1 MDRQISETKVLPPH
15 VHPVV
20 IPRQRLFTLLDE
32 CLSYRLFLVIAPAGY
47 GKTTLLTDWARA
59 RGIQVGWYSLTE
71 MDLSASRFYQHF
83 VAALQALFPTFGLES
98 MAMAADLN
106 RGEGSVAQF
115 AATVVNELADHVR
128 DDFVFVLDD
137 YHLVDQDE
145 EINLFVSYFVQH
157 TSSACHVVLSSRTLL
172 SLPDLDLMVARSQ
185 VSGLD
190 YEELAFR
197 PDEIQSLAHR
207 RFHHELSLDQATA
220 LTERAEGWITGLLLS
235 ANLRHWLMGD
245 EVRVLRA
252 TGIDLYTYF
261 AQQVLDKQAPAVR
274 DFLLKTSLFDEFDAD
289 FCSAIFGE
297 DPGDASMDLQ
307 AILDYV
313 RRNNLFVSAVGRY
326 GEQIRYH
333 GLFQDFAREK
343 FIQEQPQEVEQ
354 LATRLAASYAADQRW
369 EHAYQLFT
377 RLDDIPSQV
386 AFLDRH
392 GRAMLRAGQMQLL
405 ARWLGDL
412 PQLVRFDHP
421 SLIALHGAALVSTG
435 ATDYGVSILSQ
446 VESTLTPDVHDPLRL
461 QVLVSRSAGL
471 RMLGRYDEALADA
484 ENALRLAQQVDGRVD
499 AAELA
504 GAVALSH
511 RLKGLV
517 LLMTGKSDPMPW
529 LYKALTGYQSLKNA
543 HDSAVVSME
552 IGLAYLT
559 TGNFLQAQPWLEGAA
574 DTWTHLHNV
583 AGQANVLNNLGYLHY
598 LRGEYQASAAALIK
612 ALQAARRS
620 GYRRLEAYIISG
632 LADLMLNI
640 GFDQEAVVV
649 YQRAKTLAKRVN
661 ERFLILYIE
670 LAETTLAWQLADQ
683 EAAYENLNR
692 AGQLVLNR
700 DSDYEWSLY
709 RLTVGR
715 FYVATGKPD
724 DALEPLHDAVE
735 HLSVGNRS
743 IDLVVAQL
751 YLALALAEADP
762 SAGRTTLA
770 QAVANA
776 AAAEYYPHFVAVAT
790 REKGPLTALANSIQ
804 FGPARDLPAQ
814 IQAFEDESVT
824 LRKALRTELFET
836 LDLPDAHTPR
846 LVFCGFGRP
855 EVSVAGNRITSSQ
868 WTVTA
873 ARDMFF
879 CLLAHPAGLS
889 KEEIGLIFWQDCT
902 IKQLK
907 TRFKNTL
914 YRLRSALPEDVILFD
929 NETYYFNQKLDY
941 TYDVESF
948 LALSERARATND
960 LHAKTKLLRA
970 ALDLY
975 QGPYLMGVDLAWVL
989 GERER
994 LQQVFIDLGLQL
1006 ASLSL
1011 ESDQASDALTYCERV
1026 LAEDSTLEEAHRLAM
1041 RVHAAMG
1048 NRNEIANQ
1056 YARCCTALLDEIG
1069 VDPSPQTVSLYER
1082 LMA

>member
-71 MDLSASRFYQHF
+71 MDLSASRFYHHF

-157 TSSACHVVLSSRTLL
+157 TPSACHVVLSSRTLL

-297 DPGDASMDLQ
+297 EPGDASMDLE

-326 GEQIRYH
+326 GEQVRYH

-461 QVLVSRSAGL
+461 QVLVSRSAGAYARPL
-471 RMLGRYDEALADA
+471 RRSIGRRERVAPGPAVG
-484 ENALRLAQQVDGRVD
+484 RPGRRRRVDGSG
-499 AAELA
+499 
-504 GAVALSH
+504 GAVAPPQ
-511 RLKGLV
+511 RLGPLYD
-517 LLMTGKSDPMPW
+517 GQFGPDAW

-543 HDSAVVSME
+543 HDSAIVSME
-552 IGLAYLT
+552 IRLAYLT
-559 TGNFLQAQPWLEGAA
+559 TGNSSGPTLVGRRGG
-574 DTWTHLHNV
+574 HLDPSS
-583 AGQANVLNNLGYLHY
+583 Q
-598 LRGEYQASAAALIK
+598 
-612 ALQAARRS
+612 RR
-620 GYRRLEAYIISG
+620 
-632 LADLMLNI
+632 
-640 GFDQEAVVV
+640 
-649 YQRAKTLAKRVN
+649 
-661 ERFLILYIE
+661 
-670 LAETTLAWQLADQ
+670 
-683 EAAYENLNR
+683 R
-692 AGQLVLNR
+692 AGQCAQQPGLP
-700 DSDYEWSLY
+700 SLPA
-709 RLTVGR
+709 RGVPGI
-715 FYVATGKPD
+715 G
-724 DALEPLHDAVE
+724 
-735 HLSVGNRS
+735 
-743 IDLVVAQL
+743 
-751 YLALALAEADP
+751 
-762 SAGRTTLA
+762 GRTH
-770 QAVANA
+770 QSA
-776 AAAEYYPHFVAVAT
+776 A
-790 REKGPLTALANSIQ
+790 GC
-804 FGPARDLPAQ
+804 PA
-814 IQAFEDESVT
+814 
-824 LRKALRTELFET
+824 
-836 LDLPDAHTPR
+836 
-846 LVFCGFGRP
+846 
-855 EVSVAGNRITSSQ
+855 
-868 WTVTA
+868 
-873 ARDMFF
+873 
-879 CLLAHPAGLS
+879 
-889 KEEIGLIFWQDCT
+889 
-902 IKQLK
+902 
-907 TRFKNTL
+907 
-914 YRLRSALPEDVILFD
+914 
-929 NETYYFNQKLDY
+929 
-941 TYDVESF
+941 
-948 LALSERARATND
+948 
-960 LHAKTKLLRA
+960 
-970 ALDLY
+970 
-975 QGPYLMGVDLAWVL
+975 
-989 GERER
+989 
-994 LQQVFIDLGLQL
+994 
-1006 ASLSL
+1006 
-1011 ESDQASDALTYCERV
+1011 
-1026 LAEDSTLEEAHRLAM
+1026 
-1041 RVHAAMG
+1041 
-1048 NRNEIANQ
+1048 
-1056 YARCCTALLDEIG
+1056 
-1069 VDPSPQTVSLYER
+1069 
-1082 LMA
+1082 

>member
-1 MDRQISETKVLPPH
+1 M
-15 VHPVV
+15 
-20 IPRQRLFTLLDE
+20 
-32 CLSYRLFLVIAPAGY
+32 
-47 GKTTLLTDWARA
+47 
-59 RGIQVGWYSLTE
+59 
-71 MDLSASRFYQHF
+71 
-83 VAALQALFPTFGLES
+83 
-98 MAMAADLN
+98 
-106 RGEGSVAQF
+106 
-115 AATVVNELADHVR
+115 
-128 DDFVFVLDD
+128 
-137 YHLVDQDE
+137 
-145 EINLFVSYFVQH
+145 
-157 TSSACHVVLSSRTLL
+157 
-172 SLPDLDLMVARSQ
+172 
-185 VSGLD
+185 
-190 YEELAFR
+190 
-197 PDEIQSLAHR
+197 
-207 RFHHELSLDQATA
+207 
-220 LTERAEGWITGLLLS
+220 
-235 ANLRHWLMGD
+235 
-245 EVRVLRA
+245 
-252 TGIDLYTYF
+252 
-261 AQQVLDKQAPAVR
+261 
-274 DFLLKTSLFDEFDAD
+274 
-289 FCSAIFGE
+289 
-297 DPGDASMDLQ
+297 
-307 AILDYV
+307 
-313 RRNNLFVSAVGRY
+313 
-326 GEQIRYH
+326 
-333 GLFQDFAREK
+333 
-343 FIQEQPQEVEQ
+343 
-354 LATRLAASYAADQRW
+354 
-369 EHAYQLFT
+369 
-377 RLDDIPSQV
+377 
-386 AFLDRH
+386 
-392 GRAMLRAGQMQLL
+392 
-405 ARWLGDL
+405 
-412 PQLVRFDHP
+412 
-421 SLIALHGAALVSTG
+421 
-435 ATDYGVSILSQ
+435 
-446 VESTLTPDVHDPLRL
+446 
-461 QVLVSRSAGL
+461 
-471 RMLGRYDEALADA
+471 
-484 ENALRLAQQVDGRVD
+484 
-499 AAELA
+499 
-504 GAVALSH
+504 
-511 RLKGLV
+511 
-517 LLMTGKSDPMPW
+517 
-529 LYKALTGYQSLKNA
+529 
-543 HDSAVVSME
+543 
-552 IGLAYLT
+552 
-559 TGNFLQAQPWLEGAA
+559 
-574 DTWTHLHNV
+574 
-583 AGQANVLNNLGYLHY
+583 LNNLGYLHY

-790 REKGPLTALANSIQ
+790 REKGPLTALANSVQ

-814 IQAFEDESVT
+814 IQAFEDESVA
-824 LRKALRTELFET
+824 LRKALRRNSSKRSTCPMHIRRAWCSVAS
-836 LDLPDAHTPR
+836 DGPK
-846 LVFCGFGRP
+846 
-855 EVSVAGNRITSSQ
+855 VSVAGNRITSSQ

-873 ARDMFF
+873 ERDMFF

-889 KEEIGLIFWQDCT
+889 KEEIGLIFWPDCT

-1056 YARCCTALLDEIG
+1056 YARCCAALLDEIG

-1082 LMA
+1082 LMS